1 MMEMMMHENRR
12 PSAKPVSMAAVEYE
26 RISNKLE
33 KLATGKLSFSQAD
46 MEYSKLMQETEA
58 LMMNC
63 SNENEHMMLKF
74 LMDRVYRQ
82 REEFFRNR

>member
-1 MMEMMMHENRR
+1 
-12 PSAKPVSMAAVEYE
+12 
-26 RISNKLE
+26 
-33 KLATGKLSFSQAD
+33 
-46 MEYSKLMQETEA
+46 
-58 LMMNC
+58 MMNC